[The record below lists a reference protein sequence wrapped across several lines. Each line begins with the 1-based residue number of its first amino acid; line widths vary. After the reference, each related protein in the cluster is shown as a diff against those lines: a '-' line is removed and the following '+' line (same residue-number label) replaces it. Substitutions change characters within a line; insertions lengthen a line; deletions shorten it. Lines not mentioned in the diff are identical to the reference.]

1 MYQNYGLPQ
10 QQDVYVEW
18 PMESNHSQAME
29 LTELVKT
36 YNFRNVVGLQ
46 DGFTPVA
53 KKISAIIQA
62 GDIGRVETSTFIGKI
77 RGGACNHGK
86 SFGLLRG

>member
-1 MYQNYGLPQ
+1 
-10 QQDVYVEW
+10 
-18 PMESNHSQAME
+18 ME

-36 YNFRNVVGLQ
+36 YNVRNVVGLQ

-62 GDIGRVETSTFIGKI
+62 GDIGRVETST
-77 RGGACNHGK
+77 
-86 SFGLLRG
+86 